1 MSQKI
6 NISIDYL
13 KLYCVGGNW
22 EDVEGVELKS
32 LNMSSR
38 HFKKISAVFL
48 LGEKFGTLE
57 SEPFSSVLAS
67 DSSILKIENRQLYN
81 KSLAISIRFLIN
93 STRVVIKSI
102 TRLDIAIDFNYFK
115 NKYYPENLITD
126 FMKQKI
132 RKKGRGHFIVS
143 GSQANTSKF
152 HYLRFGSRLSAV
164 SVYLYNKS
172 KEMEDVKFK
181 PYIQNVWTQAGID
194 TDKPVWRLEF
204 SMKNEATT
212 FYNEAT
218 GEIQK
223 MNWNDVIKE
232 DVQRQI
238 ASSLLDKY
246 FCFVRPNG
254 QPRITRMPKIDLL
267 QIERAEIVRIK
278 LTPESDITRSDKVFL
293 KSLHKVLRFGQSSGS
308 EKAQEAQ
315 NLIEWMTES
324 EFLYKY
330 YARKRQ
336 EWDNEIAENLE

>member
-1 MSQKI
+1 
-6 NISIDYL
+6 
-13 KLYCVGGNW
+13 
-22 EDVEGVELKS
+22 
-32 LNMSSR
+32 
-38 HFKKISAVFL
+38 
-48 LGEKFGTLE
+48 
-57 SEPFSSVLAS
+57 
-67 DSSILKIENRQLYN
+67 
-81 KSLAISIRFLIN
+81 
-93 STRVVIKSI
+93 
-102 TRLDIAIDFNYFK
+102 
-115 NKYYPENLITD
+115 
-126 FMKQKI
+126 MKQKI

-181 PYIQNVWTQAGID
+181 PYIENVWMQAGINA
-194 TDKPVWRLEF
+194 DKPVWRLEF

-254 QPRITRMPKIDLL
+254 QPRVTRMPKIDLL

-293 KSLHKVLRFGQSSGS
+293 KSLHKVFRFGQSSGS
-308 EKAQEAQ
+308 EKAQEAKS
-315 NLIEWMTES
+315 LIDWMTES
-324 EFLYKY
+324 EFLYKF

-336 EWDNEIAENLE
+336 EWDNEIAESLE